1 VDTALKVGAV
11 EQSVVVSAQALTLE
25 TENGEMCS
33 QITTASMSE
42 TPLPILFRAK
52 PWITGNT
59 EEIHLGEE
67 ALFAQVRWKD
77 CL

>member
-1 VDTALKVGAV
+1 MDTALKVGAV

-25 TENGEMCS
+25 TERGKMCS

-52 PWITGNT
+52 PWITAHS
-59 EEIHLGEE
+59 EEILPPSE
-67 ALFAQVRWKD
+67 
-77 CL
+77 